1 MIPEIGHF
9 ALILAL
15 LLAIAQTFFG
25 LAGAAR
31 GQTAWMQAA
40 RSTVAGQSVFIA
52 IAFGALAWAFIDK
65 DFSVLY
71 VATNSN
77 SELPIFYRIAA
88 VWGAHEGSLLLWAL
102 CLSAWSLAVTGLS
115 TSLQE
120 QFRSRVIGILGLISI
135 GFLLFMLT
143 TSNPFERL
151 VPAAFEGRDL
161 NPLLQD
167 FALTIHPPILYLGYV
182 GFSVAFA
189 FACATLL
196 EGRLDSAWARWT
208 RPWTLAAWLFLT
220 IGIALGSWWAYYE
233 LGWGGWWFWDPVE
246 NASFMPWLAGTALI
260 HSLAVTEKRGLFK
273 SWTLLL
279 AVSAFSLSLLGT
291 FLVRSGVLVSVH
303 AFATDPARGLFILG
317 FLTLVI
323 GGALLL
329 YAWRAPKMK
338 SSAGFELAARE
349 SFILFNNAFLVAALG
364 LILLGTL
371 YPLFMDALELGK
383 ISVGPPYF
391 EMVFLVPM
399 LPLLLLLGIGMHT
412 TWKRSRLQPMRNR
425 LLGVAAV
432 ALVIAVVAGAAVYG
446 EIRPMAT
453 IGFALALWVMG
464 SSLMIPIARLRAGQ
478 ALPGAVLGMA
488 VAHFGVG
495 LVTLGIT
502 GVQSFKIEQDVALAV
517 GDAAT
522 IAGYDFR
529 LMALRDARGQNFVAV
544 EADVLVSRDGVAV
557 ATLHPQK
564 RLYNS
569 GGNPMTEAG
578 IEVGAARDLFAALGE
593 DLGQGRWSL
602 RLQFKPL
609 IRYIWLGAL
618 LIALGGGIAGLDRR
632 YRRVTAAEP
641 ALGTATADA
650 TR

>member
-15 LLAIAQTFFG
+15 LLAIAQAFFG

-31 GQTAWMQAA
+31 GQAAWMQAS
-40 RSTVAGQSVFIA
+40 RSAVAGQSVFIA
-52 IAFGALAWAFIDK
+52 IAFGTLAWSFIDK

-77 SELPIFYRIAA
+77 SQLPIFYRIAA

-102 CLSAWSLAVTGLS
+102 VLSGWSLAVTGLS
-115 TSLQE
+115 TSLQPA
-120 QFRSRVIGILGLISI
+120 FRSRVIGILGLISI

-151 VPAAFEGRDL
+151 VPAALEGRDL

-167 FALTIHPPILYLGYV
+167 FALTIHPPILYTGYV

-189 FACATLL
+189 FACATLI
-196 EGRLDSAWARWT
+196 EGRLDSTWARWT
-208 RPWTLAAWLFLT
+208 RPWTLAAWLFLS

-273 SWTLLL
+273 SWTILL

-303 AFATDPARGLFILG
+303 AFATDPARGLFILV
-317 FLTLVI
+317 FLSIVI

-329 YAWRAPKMK
+329 YAWRAPGMK
-338 SSAGFELAARE
+338 SAAGFELAARE
-349 SFILFNNAFLVAALG
+349 SFILFNNAFLVAALA

-391 EMVFLVPM
+391 NMVFMVPM
-399 LPLLLLLGIGMHT
+399 LPLLLLLGIGMHS
-412 TWKRSRLQPMRNR
+412 TWKRGRLQPMRNR

-432 ALVIAVVAGAAVYG
+432 ALVIALVAGAANYG

-453 IGFALALWVMG
+453 IGFVLALWVMG
-464 SSLMIPIARLRAGQ
+464 SSLMIPLARLRAGL

-502 GVQSFKIEQDVALAV
+502 GVQSFKVEQDVALAV

-522 IAGYDFR
+522 IAGYEFR
-529 LMALRDARGQNFVAV
+529 LTAMRDVPGPNFVAV
-544 EADVLVSRDGVAV
+544 EADVLVSRDGETIT
-557 ATLHPQK
+557 TLHPQK

-602 RLQFKPL
+602 RLQYKPL

-618 LIALGGGIAGLDRR
+618 LIALGGGLAGLDRR

-641 ALGTATADA
+641 ALDAATAEA